1 MNLSALQKCALLLFI
16 LITRAVSGA
25 PLIKIADIPCACSQ
39 IQFSPINY
47 QLEDAMKFQ
56 MVALIKLRLESHTL
70 INSVCEKQADGRAR
84 NNGNWPFWRRFDG
97 RDSVDCN
104 YGDWQ
109 REFLIFVSECLAS
122 ERTEKRHLRRRKI
135 IVCVHH
141 GLASLSFSRPFLSRA
156 VWFDYYLCPRALYWY
171 RVIQIVPA

>member
-70 INSVCEKQADGRAR
+70 I
-84 NNGNWPFWRRFDG
+84 
-97 RDSVDCN
+97 
-104 YGDWQ
+104 Y
-109 REFLIFVSECLAS
+109 
-122 ERTEKRHLRRRKI
+122 
-135 IVCVHH
+135 IVCVRNRRTDAR
-141 GLASLSFSRPFLSRA
+141 GIMVIGRFGGDLTAATPWIVIMAIGSVSF
-156 VWFDYYLCPRALYWY
+156 
-171 RVIQIVPA
+171 